1 MAFFIC
7 SEPSINMNVLIPM
20 RFPALLALV
29 ATSTV
34 SMAAEDGAQVYNT
47 LCVACHGPDGKGLN
61 GLPPLVG
68 SDWPKGP
75 AERTIK
81 IVLQGMTGPVEVAGK
96 SYNIDMPPQGAV
108 LSDEKI
114 AAVLTYVRKNFAGN
128 AGAVTP
134 ELVKSVRAAT
144 AARTTPWTAAELLKD
159 HPFPP
164 AKTALVNLVGTM
176 YKGEWKELPD
186 FTKLKPAQIEDE
198 NTGVISPAQA
208 GLKDAFAM
216 VWTAQFQAP
225 EDGKYTFVFDC
236 DDFGALYVN
245 GERIA
250 EVKGIGAIGTRRKE
264 VPILLKKG
272 PVPFRLEYVEFAGHE
287 VIQLGYKG
295 PKDKE
300 FKWLSDTKGAVA
312 KAKRTPIPIEAKDGY
327 TASYRNFIGGTTPRA
342 LGFGFPNATNLTYS
356 ADNCAVELLWT
367 GKFMDGSNH
376 WIDRGQGNQPP
387 AGDGVVKV
395 SDGAVIAGPSA
406 PSGAIIAYRGA
417 KAGEFKAVPVAAEFK
432 GYQLDKN
439 GNPTFK
445 VAGEGFTLTDAWAPA
460 DTRGSVGLARKLVA
474 AGDNPVTIT
483 LSRGLAVKA
492 SLGSFEVGPR
502 LVVRSL
508 SGIAPAPVGNDLVL
522 TLKPGEFAELGYS
535 FR

>member
-1 MAFFIC
+1 
-7 SEPSINMNVLIPM
+7 MNVLLSM

-29 ATSTV
+29 ATTTV
-34 SMAAEDGAQVYNT
+34 SFGAEDGAQVYNT

-81 IVLQGMTGPVEVAGK
+81 IVLHGMTGPVDVAGK

-114 AAVLTYVRKNFAGN
+114 AAALTYVRKNFAGN

-164 AKTALVNLVGTM
+164 AKTALRNLVGTM
-176 YKGEWKELPD
+176 YKGEWKEMPD
-186 FTKLKPAQIEDE
+186 FSKLKTAQIEDE
-198 NTGVISPAQA
+198 NTGIISPAQA
-208 GLKDAFAM
+208 SLKDGFAM

-236 DDFGALYVN
+236 DDYGALYVN
-245 GERIA
+245 GERVA
-250 EVKGIGAIGTRRKE
+250 EIKGIGPVGERRKE
-264 VPILLKKG
+264 VSVLLKKG
-272 PVPFRLEYVEFAGHE
+272 AVPFRLEYVEVAGHE
-287 VIQLGYKG
+287 VIQLSYKG
-295 PKDKE
+295 PKDKD

-312 KAKRTPIPIEAKDGY
+312 KAKRAPIPIEPKDGY
-327 TASYRNFIGGTTPRA
+327 TASYRNFIGGTTSRA
-342 LGFGFPNATNLTYS
+342 IGFGFPNATNLTYS

-367 GKFMDGSNH
+367 GKFMDGAQH
-376 WIDRGQGNQPP
+376 WVDRGQGNAPP

-395 SDGAVIAGPSA
+395 SDGMVIAGSST
-406 PSGAIIAYRGA
+406 PSGAIISYQVNKEGGKGA
-417 KAGEFKAVPVAAEFK
+417 SFKVVNDPAEFK

-445 VAGEGFTLTDAWAPA
+445 VAGEGFTLTDAWTPA
-460 DTRGSVGLARKLVA
+460 DARGSVGLARKLVA
-474 AGDNPVTIT
+474 AGDKPVTIT

-492 SLGSFEVGPR
+492 NLGAFEVGPR

-508 SGIAPAPVGNDLVL
+508 SGVAPAPSGNDLIL
-522 TLKPGEFAELGYS
+522 TLKPGESAVLGYS

>member
-1 MAFFIC
+1 
-7 SEPSINMNVLIPM
+7 M

-29 ATSTV
+29 ATTTV
-34 SMAAEDGAQVYNT
+34 CLAAEDGAQVYNT

-68 SDWPKGP
+68 SDWPKGQ
-75 AERTIK
+75 AERSIK
-81 IVLQGMTGPVEVAGK
+81 IVLNGLTGPVEVAGK
-96 SYNIDMPPQGAV
+96 TYNIDMPPQGAV

-114 AAVLTYVRKNFAGN
+114 AAALTYVRKTFAGN

-144 AARTTPWTAAELLKD
+144 AARTTPWTAAELLKA

-176 YKGEWKELPD
+176 YKGNWNELPD
-186 FTKLKPAQIEDE
+186 FAKLKPAQIEDE
-198 NTGVISPAQA
+198 NTGIVSPEQS
-208 GLKDAFAM
+208 GLKKEFAM
-216 VWTAQFQAP
+216 VWEAKFDAK
-225 EDGKYTFVFDC
+225 EEGKYTFYFDC

-250 EVKGIGAIGTRRKE
+250 EVKGIAPIGGRKKE
-264 VPILLKKG
+264 VPVLLKAG
-272 PVPFRLEYVEFAGHE
+272 AIPFRLEYIQVAGQQEIH
-287 VIQLGYKG
+287 LGYKG
-295 PKDKE
+295 PKDKD
-300 FKWLSDTKGAVA
+300 FKWLSNTKPGGAGKA
-312 KAKRTPIPIEAKDGY
+312 AAKRTPIPIEAKDGY
-327 TASYRNFIGGTTPRA
+327 TASYRNFIGGTSPRA

-367 GKFMDGSNH
+367 GKFMDGSHH
-376 WIDRGQGNQPP
+376 WTDRGAGNEPP

-395 SDGAVIAGPSA
+395 SDGAVVSGPAA
-406 PSGAIIAYRGA
+406 PSGAIVSYQVSKDGG
-417 KAGEFKAVPVAAEFK
+417 KDAGFKVVNVAAEFK

-445 VAGEGFTLTDAWAPA
+445 VAGEGFSFTDAWTPA
-460 DTRGSVGLARKLVA
+460 DARGSAGLARKLVA
-474 AGDNPVTIT
+474 AGDKSVTIV
-483 LSRGLAVKA
+483 LSRGLAVKENA
-492 SLGSFEVGPR
+492 GALEVGPR
-502 LVVRSL
+502 LVVRAL
-508 SGIAPAPVGNDLVL
+508 SGTAPTVVGGDLVL
-522 TLKPGEFAELGYS
+522 TLKPGESAELGYS